1 MHALLHPAQIAVTA
15 ALVLWMISGFT
26 SRPGLWLRWKMF
38 CRGTFTIITLTG
50 TKDGHTEEVN
60 PYKYLSPG
68 SFLLS
73 PARLQAILTY
83 LTGSGRYDRLDG
95 TGRVLSVRG
104 EQQIEVTDSHV
115 LVR

>member
-1 MHALLHPAQIAVTA
+1 MPALLHPAQIAVTA
-15 ALVLWMISGFT
+15 ALVRWMISGFT

-50 TKDGHTEEVN
+50 TKDGRTEPVN
-60 PYKYLSPG
+60 PYTFLSPG

-73 PARLQAILTY
+73 PARLQTILNY
-83 LTGSGRYDRLDG
+83 LTSSGRYDRIDG

-104 EQQIEVTDSHV
+104 EQRIEVTDSHV